1 MKENGSFAN
10 AKWFCSEVCLNLD
23 PQILRIKQMQEKIKS
38 GPKDLEEV
46 KGEESDDIE
55 IDL

>member
-23 PQILRIKQMQEKIKS
+23 PQVLRIKQMQEKIKS